1 MNIGKRAD
9 SSEDGSKNQRP
20 KGGMISMIALAVVRK
35 YANC

>member
-1 MNIGKRAD
+1 MNIGKSDD
-9 SSEDGSKNQRP
+9 SSDDGNKKQRP